1 MRHGCL
7 IVALGSPAEPTPREI
22 RRFLKPFLSD
32 RRVVDFH
39 PAIWW
44 PVLHGIV
51 LPFRPSRIAEQ
62 YESVWLPEGSP
73 LTVHTIAQ
81 REHLANELPD
91 VDVRYAMTY
100 TSPSIPEALAEM
112 DVDHLTI
119 LPLFPQYAPSTVAA
133 VVDQVMDVY
142 RNATA
147 MPNLTIVSSWEEAP
161 LYIEWQAEQL
171 RTALAESPVDRVVF
185 SYHGVPERPRHA
197 PREYVAQCEATSRA
211 IMARV
216 GDVPFENTYQSK
228 FGPGEWLSPATIDRM
243 AEYPADGVQRIAM
256 MTPGFFADCIETLEE
271 LDILNQQTF
280 LEAGGES
287 YVRVAPPNSD
297 PITGPMLAEVY
308 RMFAPSGAPA
318 DAPTGAPADSSVTH
332 Q

>member
-7 IVALGSPAEPTPREI
+7 IVALGSPAEPTPKEI

-39 PAIWW
+39 PIIWW

-51 LPFRPSRIAEQ
+51 LPFRPGRIAEQ
-62 YESVWLPEGSP
+62 YESVFLPEGSP

-81 REHLANELPD
+81 RDHLATELPD

-100 TSPSIPEALAEM
+100 TSPSIPEQLEAMADL
-112 DVDHLTI
+112 DHLTI

-133 VVDQVMDVY
+133 VVDQVMAY
-142 RNATA
+142 YQNATA
-147 MPNLTIVSSWEEAP
+147 MPHLTIVSSWETAP
-161 LYIEWQAEQL
+161 TFVDWYAQQL
-171 RTALAESPVDRVVF
+171 RETLAETPVDRVVF
-185 SYHGVPERPRHA
+185 SYHGVPERAPHA
-197 PREYVAQCEATSRA
+197 PREYVAQCEATTNA
-211 IMARV
+211 IIESAGV
-216 GDVPFENTYQSK
+216 AVPFENTYQSK

-243 AEYPADGVQRIAM
+243 AEIPADGGTRVALV
-256 MTPGFFADCIETLEE
+256 TPGFFADCIETAEE
-271 LDILNQQTF
+271 LDVLNQEAFTA
-280 LEAGGES
+280 AGGQT

-297 PITGPMLAEVY
+297 PIAGAMLADVY
-308 RMFAPSGAPA
+308 RAHAAALESAA
-318 DAPTGAPADSSVTH
+318 

>member
-51 LPFRPSRIAEQ
+51 LPFRPGRIAEQ
-62 YESVWLPEGSP
+62 YEHVWLPDGSP

-81 REHLANELPD
+81 RDHLARELPD
-91 VDVRYAMTY
+91 VEVRYAMTY
-100 TSPSIPEALAEM
+100 TSPSIPEALTEM

-133 VVDQVMDVY
+133 VVDQVMDY
-142 RNATA
+142 YQDATA
-147 MPNLTIVSSWEEAP
+147 MPNLTIVSSWETAP
-161 LYIEWQAEQL
+161 LFIDWYAQQL
-171 RTALAESPVDRVVF
+171 RETLASNEVDRVVF
-185 SYHGVPERPRHA
+185 SYHGVPERTPHA
-197 PREYVAQCEATSRA
+197 PDAYRAQCEATSAA
-211 IMARV
+211 IMELVDAEI
-216 GDVPFENTYQSK
+216 PFENTYQSK
-228 FGPGEWLSPATIDRM
+228 FGPGEWLSPATINRM
-243 AEYPADGVQRIAM
+243 AQYPADGVRRIALC
-256 MTPGFFADCIETLEE
+256 TPGFFADCIETSEE
-271 LDILNQQTF
+271 LDVLNRNAF
-280 LEAGGES
+280 LAAGGET

-297 PITGPMLAEVY
+297 PEAGAILAEVY
-308 RMFAPSGAPA
+308 RTHVPQPAPSAH
-318 DAPTGAPADSSVTH
+318 STH
-332 Q
+332 AAH